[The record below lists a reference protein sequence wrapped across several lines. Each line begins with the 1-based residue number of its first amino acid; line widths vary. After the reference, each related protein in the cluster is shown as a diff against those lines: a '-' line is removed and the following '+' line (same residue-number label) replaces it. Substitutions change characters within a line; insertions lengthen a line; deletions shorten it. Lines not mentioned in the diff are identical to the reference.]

1 MKKRICLIL
10 LVTVSAL
17 GQPAVTVPAPAP
29 VPSRPIKAFDPYA
42 ATSEPSKLTKF
53 NLDFPGGN
61 PKQLVAAIEK
71 ATGRPLNVVIPDEYA
86 EERIS
91 ALRMTQVTVPD
102 LFRAMELASM
112 KTTPYRTSAGV
123 GSSYQFNQTAISFQT
138 SGTLSDD
145 SIWYF
150 RGRQQPPDLS
160 FLETKPSPKRISRF
174 YALTPYLEQGLKVE
188 DITTAVQT
196 GWKMLG
202 DTETPNISFHKETK
216 LLIAVGEAEK
226 LETIDAVLKALS
238 TKTSFKIDPSTG
250 LPVLQEAD
258 FTARLNSI
266 IKKAAQ
272 VAPDFHTNSAP
283 LKPVITSERQP

>member
-272 VAPDFHTNSAP
+272 VAPDFHTNSA
-283 LKPVITSERQP
+283 LITSERQP